1 MNDNITLETNILKRL
16 IMINDFQTD
25 DISLVDVIMD
35 FIFELTK
42 AAVKEQIEKTSNFTV
57 GFCSKYRGSAK
68 FHPDIAASY
77 GLKITHV
84 DGDDEE
90 YQVLIECNGYLGE
103 ELSALGYDKDFYL
116 TIDNMDGKSWYSFSN
131 EFEINYQF
139 RGVQIFKRG
148 CGKENILDFENVIEN
163 LNKAIFMQKLVS

>member
-1 MNDNITLETNILKRL
+1 MNSIVQSKE
-16 IMINDFQTD
+16 
-25 DISLVDVIMD
+25 ISLVDVIED
-35 FIFELTK
+35 FIFKCTK
-42 AAVKEQIEKTSNFTV
+42 TAVNEHIKKAGDFNI
-57 GFCSKYRGSAK
+57 GFCSKYRGAAK

-103 ELSALGYDKDFYL
+103 ELSTLGYSKDFYL
-116 TIDNMDGKSWYSFSN
+116 TIDNIYGKSWYSFSN

-148 CGKENILDFENVIEN
+148 CRKENLLDFKNVIEN
-163 LNKAIFMQKLVS
+163 LNKAIFMQKLVG